1 MAPTVERRTFRTPFR
16 NVVFGAFYGVMA
28 LLGAAGIA
36 EFSDGNADAGELI
49 FAIVLASG
57 GSWFSFR
64 GFRAA
69 IALSDSG
76 LVKRG
81 LLISRSLPWSEI
93 VDVEITIDHGILDWR
108 VPKLSLSSGKSVRLY
123 EVGQLRDGPGRVAE
137 LVAEVQRHLVVV
149 GHGAAAGEACDEKAQ
164 DLPGRGGVH
173 E

>member
-1 MAPTVERRTFRTPFR
+1 
-16 NVVFGAFYGVMA
+16 VVVGAFYGVMA
-28 LLGAAGIA
+28 LIGLAGIA
-36 EFSDGNADAGELI
+36 EYSDGNVDVGDLI
-49 FAIVLASG
+49 FSIALSSG

-93 VDVEITIDHGILDWR
+93 VDVEITIDYGILDWR

-137 LVAEVQRHLVVV
+137 LVAEVQRHLVVE
-149 GHGAAAGEACDEKAQ
+149 GRAAAAGEVGD
-164 DLPGRGGVH
+164 
-173 E
+173 